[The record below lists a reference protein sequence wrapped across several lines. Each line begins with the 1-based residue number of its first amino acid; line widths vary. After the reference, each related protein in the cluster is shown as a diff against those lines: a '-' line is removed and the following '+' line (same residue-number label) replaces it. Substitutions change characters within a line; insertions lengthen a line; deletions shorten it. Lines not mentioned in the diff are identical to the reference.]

1 MAMGKKQSK
10 IEEQPNATV
19 GGIKIGQ
26 IGDYKP
32 IPKFPKTCA
41 NC

>member
-1 MAMGKKQSK
+1 MAKKQQTK
-10 IEEQPNATV
+10 TETKQTV
-19 GGIKIGQ
+19 TVIKIGQ
-26 IGDYKP
+26 LGDYKP

>member
-1 MAMGKKQSK
+1 MAKKQQTEVK
-10 IEEQPNATV
+10 QAPPA
-19 GGIKIGQ
+19 IKIGQ

-32 IPKFPKTCA
+32 IPRFPKTCA